1 MCRAL
6 SDIREE
12 MFAMKKTM
20 INIFKIKSKSRWQ
33 LLALYTV
40 LFAVTVFVTY
50 LPFWVT
56 NTSLMC
62 EDAFSQHYETRVWLR
77 HALRQLFRG
86 EGVSFWSWNVGLGAD
101 TIGSL
106 GYVLFDPFAY
116 ITAVFP
122 EKYLSIGYTIEIF
135 CQLYVAGLGVLYFGK
150 VTSMDRKY
158 SICGAFAY
166 AFSSWALLAAGSHS
180 MFLLPLALFPFIMA
194 GVEKV
199 LRGKAPFVL
208 IFSVTLSVVSSFY
221 FSYMSALTV
230 FLYLLIC
237 FIQMKH
243 KTWKKAFWFWGR
255 FLLYLTAA
263 ALLAAIV
270 LFPVLYVLSHA
281 VKDSALACPP
291 LHSFGTYV
299 NYATFL
305 VGGQQLFAQY
315 SALCVVPLFLIM
327 IPVMVCRVRNRKA
340 TPAMYVFLLCLLFLA
355 IPFFNSLY
363 NGLSYPAGRWC
374 YTATFFYVWSGIQC
388 LEEKPDMQKY
398 KKAIF
403 AMLLVIG
410 FMLVIVGRVLLQ
422 TSDELTVLIGIVNI
436 TFAFFFYQLYTKKW
450 LRRRVQ
456 SVFVLAAVLCNI
468 MTVFGIRNLPGVSAH
483 LAKFEKQGAIYERLE
498 TATQR
503 AGTEIKDD
511 SFYRLDQIDRIR
523 ALKVDDPRYSN
534 KSYRLI
540 HVPANETL
548 VFGTR
553 SIYTYLSSTMGE
565 LFDYYRMLGN
575 NASYY
580 RRVCTFSNDNRA
592 RMDFLTGVKYFLG
605 NNPKNDPPTGAN
617 EYASSGFQPY
627 AKSSQGVDILK
638 NEKAMGLGCTF
649 DSYITES
656 EWEQLDYPDREQAL
670 MQCVVLPDDMDT
682 ALRQLDIETIQSA
695 VQKAS
700 FHVSSTSNLTF
711 GNCAD
716 GSVSHTDLD
725 QLTVNAAGGNFVIH
739 LDREYEQC
747 ELYVIAR
754 NLRRDIDSTNK
765 RMYAPSSGIG
775 KIERIRAWIN
785 TGKNYNDYGGFRM
798 NATMNGKTKQAWN
811 SAGEANGF
819 SNIRDFMIHLGEYRK
834 GCQDITVSLNTIGD
848 YTFDAIEVL
857 AVPLSTF
864 ERSAEVCMENSYDI
878 DTFSDHYVSGTVRSK
893 QQSLMLYLSIP
904 YHDGWQA
911 YVDGEKTQT
920 YRIDKAF
927 TGIPVSGTGEHKVEL
942 RYRPVGYQ
950 LGMAF
955 FFLGAIMCIG
965 IGFDYRKKKRRF
977 SEDDSF

>member
-1 MCRAL
+1 
-6 SDIREE
+6 
-12 MFAMKKTM
+12 MKKSV
-20 INIFKIKSKSRWQ
+20 INICEKFKPKNRGQ
-33 LLALYTV
+33 LLALYTF
-40 LFAVTVFVTY
+40 LFLVTVFFTY

-77 HALRQLFRG
+77 HALRQFFRG
-86 EGVSFWSWNVGLGAD
+86 DGFSFWSWNIGLGAD

-135 CQLYVAGLGVLYFGK
+135 SQLYVAGLGILYFGK
-150 VTSMDRKY
+150 VTSMDWKY

-166 AFSSWALLAAGSHS
+166 AFSSWALLAAGAHS
-180 MFLLPLALFPFIMA
+180 MFLLPLVLFPFIMA

-230 FLYLLIC
+230 FFYLLVY
-237 FIQMKH
+237 FIQMKD
-243 KTWKKAFWFWGR
+243 KTWKKAFMYWGR

-263 ALLAAIV
+263 ALLAAII
-270 LFPVLYVLSHA
+270 LFPALYVLSHA
-281 VKDSALACPP
+281 VKDSALTCPP

-299 NYATFL
+299 NYVTLLA
-305 VGGQQLFAQY
+305 GGQQLFAQY

-327 IPVMVCRVRNRKA
+327 IPIMVCRVRKRRA
-340 TPAMYVFLLCLLFLA
+340 TSAIYVFLLCLLFLA
-355 IPFFNSLY
+355 VPFFNSLY

-388 LEEKPDMQKY
+388 LEEKPDMRKY

-403 AMLLVIG
+403 GMLLFIG

-422 TSDELTVLIGIVNI
+422 ASNELTVLTGIVNI
-436 TFAFFFYQLYTKKW
+436 TFAFLFYLLCTEKW

-456 SVFVLAAVLCNI
+456 SAVVLLAVLCNI
-468 MTVFGIRNLPGVSAH
+468 ITVFGMKHLPGISTY
-483 LAKFEKQGAIYERLE
+483 LGKYEKQGAIYERLE

-503 AGTEIKDD
+503 AGTEIEDD
-511 SFYRLDQIDRIR
+511 SFYRLDQIDHIR
-523 ALKVDDPRYSN
+523 SLKVDDPRYSN

-553 SIYTYLSSTMGE
+553 SIYTYLSSTVGE

-580 RRVCTFSNDNRA
+580 RRVCTFNNDNRA

-617 EYASSGFQPY
+617 EYASFGFQPF
-627 AKSSQGVDILK
+627 AKSSQGVDVLK
-638 NEKAMGLGCTF
+638 NQYAIGLGCTF

-656 EWEQLDYPDREQAL
+656 EWGQLDYPDREQAL
-670 MQCVVLPDDMDT
+670 MQCVVLPDDTDT
-682 ALRQLDIETIQSA
+682 ALRHLDTKNIQSG

-700 FHVSSTSNLTF
+700 FHVSRTANLTF
-711 GNCAD
+711 GNRAV
-716 GSVSHTDLD
+716 GQVSHTDLD
-725 QLTVNAAGGNFVIH
+725 QPNELTVNAAGGNFVIQ
-739 LDREYEQC
+739 LDREYEHC

-754 NLRRDIDSTNK
+754 NLRRDIDSTNE
-765 RMYAPSSGIG
+765 RRYAPSSGLG
-775 KIERIRAWIN
+775 KIGRIRAWLN
-785 TGKNYNDYGGFRM
+785 TGKDYNDYGGFRM

-834 GCQDITVSLNTIGD
+834 DSQDITVSLNTIGD
-848 YTFDAIEVL
+848 YTFDTIEVL
-857 AVPLSTF
+857 AVPLSTY
-864 ERSAEVCMENSYDI
+864 ESSAKVCMEHVYDI
-878 DTFSDHYVSGTVRSK
+878 DSFSDDFVSGTVQNE
-893 QQSLMLYLSIP
+893 QQSSMLYLSIP
-904 YHDGWQA
+904 YNVGWQA
-911 YVDGEKTQT
+911 YVDGTETPI
-920 YRIDKAF
+920 YPIDKAF
-927 TGIPVSGTGEHKVEL
+927 TGIPVNGPGEHKVEL
-942 RYRPVGYQ
+942 RYRPVGYK
-950 LGMAF
+950 LGF
-955 FFLGAIMCIG
+955 ICFGAGIVLCIG
-965 IGFDYRKKKRRF
+965 IGFEYQTRKRRL
-977 SEDDSF
+977 SGDD